1 MSIDNQIIKINRGR
15 FQKYSYSIEDVT
27 VMLDVTRQTV
37 YKLLKEDLFKV
48 VKINNEYRIDKA
60 SFDKW
65 LDNEWGGFIMATIV
79 KRNNKHYQTFT
90 TK

>member
-1 MSIDNQIIKINRGR
+1 MSIDSQIIKINRGR
-15 FQKYSYSIEDVT
+15 FQKCSYSIEDIT
-27 VMLDVTRQTV
+27 IMLDVTRQTV

-65 LDNEWGGFIMATIV
+65 LDNE
-79 KRNNKHYQTFT
+79 
-90 TK
+90 

>member
-1 MSIDNQIIKINRGR
+1 MSIDNQIVKINNGR
-15 FQKYSYSIEDVT
+15 FKKHSYSIEDIT

-37 YKLLKEDLFKV
+37 YKLLKEDIFKV

-65 LDNEWGGFIMATIV
+65 LDNE
-79 KRNNKHYQTFT
+79 
-90 TK
+90 

>member
-1 MSIDNQIIKINRGR
+1 MSIDNQIIKINNGR
-15 FQKYSYSIEDVT
+15 FQKHSYSIEDIT
-27 VMLDVTRQTV
+27 IMLDVTRQTV

-65 LDNEWGGFIMATIV
+65 LDNE
-79 KRNNKHYQTFT
+79 
-90 TK
+90 

>member
-1 MSIDNQIIKINRGR
+1 LSIDNQIIKINRGR

-65 LDNEWGGFIMATIV
+65 LDNE
-79 KRNNKHYQTFT
+79 
-90 TK
+90 

>member
-1 MSIDNQIIKINRGR
+1 MSIDNQIIKINCGR

-65 LDNEWGGFIMATIV
+65 LDNE
-79 KRNNKHYQTFT
+79 
-90 TK
+90 

>member
-1 MSIDNQIIKINRGR
+1 MSIDNQIMKINNGR
-15 FQKYSYSIEDVT
+15 FQKHSYSIEDIT

-48 VKINNEYRIDKA
+48 VKINNEYRIDKV

-65 LDNEWGGFIMATIV
+65 LDNE
-79 KRNNKHYQTFT
+79 
-90 TK
+90 

>member
-1 MSIDNQIIKINRGR
+1 MSIDNQIIKINNGR
-15 FQKYSYSIEDVT
+15 FQKHSYSIEDIT
-27 VMLDVTRQTV
+27 IMLDITRQTV

-65 LDNEWGGFIMATIV
+65 LDNE
-79 KRNNKHYQTFT
+79 
-90 TK
+90 

>member
-27 VMLDVTRQTV
+27 VMLDVTRQTI

-65 LDNEWGGFIMATIV
+65 LDNE
-79 KRNNKHYQTFT
+79 
-90 TK
+90 

>member
-1 MSIDNQIIKINRGR
+1 MSIDNQIIKINNGR
-15 FQKYSYSIEDVT
+15 FKKHSYSIEDIT

-37 YKLLKEDLFKV
+37 YKLLKEDIFKV

-65 LDNEWGGFIMATIV
+65 LDNE
-79 KRNNKHYQTFT
+79 
-90 TK
+90 

>member
-15 FQKYSYSIEDVT
+15 FHKYSYSIEDVT

-65 LDNEWGGFIMATIV
+65 LDNE
-79 KRNNKHYQTFT
+79 
-90 TK
+90 

>member
-1 MSIDNQIIKINRGR
+1 MSIDNQIIKINNGR
-15 FQKYSYSIEDVT
+15 FQKHSYSIEDVT
-27 VMLDVTRQTV
+27 IMLDVTRQTV

-65 LDNEWGGFIMATIV
+65 LDDE
-79 KRNNKHYQTFT
+79 
-90 TK
+90 

>member
-15 FQKYSYSIEDVT
+15 FQRYSYSIEDVT

-65 LDNEWGGFIMATIV
+65 LDNE
-79 KRNNKHYQTFT
+79 
-90 TK
+90 

>member
-37 YKLLKEDLFKV
+37 YKLLKEDLFKF
-48 VKINNEYRIDKA
+48 VKIKNEYRIDKS

-65 LDNEWGGFIMATIV
+65 LDNE
-79 KRNNKHYQTFT
+79 
-90 TK
+90 

>member
-65 LDNEWGGFIMATIV
+65 LDNE
-79 KRNNKHYQTFT
+79 
-90 TK
+90 

>member
-1 MSIDNQIIKINRGR
+1 MSIDNQIIKINNGR
-15 FQKYSYSIEDVT
+15 FQKHSYSIEDIT

-65 LDNEWGGFIMATIV
+65 LDNE
-79 KRNNKHYQTFT
+79 
-90 TK
+90 

>member
-1 MSIDNQIIKINRGR
+1 MSIDNQIMKINNGR
-15 FQKYSYSIEDVT
+15 FQKHSYSIEDIT

-65 LDNEWGGFIMATIV
+65 LDNE
-79 KRNNKHYQTFT
+79 
-90 TK
+90 